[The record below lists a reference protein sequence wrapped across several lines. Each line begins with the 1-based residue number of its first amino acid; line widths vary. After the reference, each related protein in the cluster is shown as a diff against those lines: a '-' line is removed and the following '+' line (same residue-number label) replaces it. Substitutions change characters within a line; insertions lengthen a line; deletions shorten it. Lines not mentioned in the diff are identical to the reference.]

1 MEHKKASNAICFD
14 NTKQAALYFDRVFSA
29 ILLKEF
35 AREIVIDGDLHRFP
49 LKLKRLE
56 FFSSLHEEAFYEL
69 AFGLSA
75 SDAKDKIPAIFFDL
89 YLTLLTALMGVAVGS
104 ILIED
109 EDAIIPGIP
118 FHCTPK
124 EEEVLTRLY
133 VDNVPLSFLRRCPET
148 DMGLRQFVLS
158 WLGIM
163 GIDHPSAILPHH
175 YSLETDYE
183 ESQDVAAV
191 LTNVQL
197 IDANEA
203 SWEQILEVRR
213 DMECR
218 TKLRNLKLFLY
229 TNYNDKPAAF
239 IEDDL
244 ARRVEEYHRVCR
256 QHGLQTCLST
266 LCATVNSK
274 DLLTSAVAGLSAAFL
289 GGPIAGIGAAAVIQ
303 IANISVELSKA
314 YASYRKLKQDH
325 QTTYIIE
332 GINNLDKRTNEK

>member
-1 MEHKKASNAICFD
+1 MEYKKTSNAICFD

-35 AREIVIDGDLHRFP
+35 AREIVIDGDLHWFP

-56 FFSSLHEEAFYEL
+56 FFSSVHEEAFYEL

-75 SDAKDKIPAIFFDL
+75 SDAKDKIPATFFDL
-89 YLTLLTALMGVAVGS
+89 YLTLLTALIGIAVGS
-104 ILIED
+104 SLIED
-109 EDAIIPGIP
+109 ENAVLPNSP
-118 FHCTPK
+118 FHVTSK
-124 EEEVLTRLY
+124 DQEVLTRLY
-133 VDNVPLSFLRRCPET
+133 VDNAPLSFLRRSPET
-148 DMGLRQFVLS
+148 AMGLRQFVLS

-163 GIDHPSAILPHH
+163 GIDHPSAILPQQ

-183 ESQDVAAV
+183 EPQDIAAV

-197 IDANEA
+197 IDASEA

-229 TNYNDKPAAF
+229 TNYKDKPAAF

-244 ARRVEEYHRVCR
+244 ARRVEEYHRAAR

-266 LCATVNSK
+266 LSATVNSK
-274 DLLTSAVAGLSAAFL
+274 DLLTSAAAGLSEAFL
-289 GGPIAGIGAAAVIQ
+289 GGPVAEIGAAAVIQ
-303 IANISVELSKA
+303 IANISIELSKA

-325 QTTYIIE
+325 ETTYIIE
-332 GINNLDKRTNEK
+332 NRNKEDE